1 MGFTS
6 EKQGKKRDYG
16 RHNKADIIK
25 NTKYFASKTQDEIR
39 QFIKSDNGR
48 EQIEVWFARELQE
61 LLGYARWENFV
72 VAISRAVE
80 SCKTQGFNVDDHFRE
95 VTKTVTL
102 GSGAQREI
110 QDYMLTR
117 TLQQSIVQILTPIF
131 EAEFQENSYGFR
143 PGRSR
148 GQAIFKLIEYLN
160 AGYAW
165 IVDIDMEKFFDNVPQ
180 DKLMSWQSNP

>member
-1 MGFTS
+1 M
-6 EKQGKKRDYG
+6 
-16 RHNKADIIK
+16 
-25 NTKYFASKTQDEIR
+25 
-39 QFIKSDNGR
+39 
-48 EQIEVWFARELQE
+48 
-61 LLGYARWENFV
+61 
-72 VAISRAVE
+72 
-80 SCKTQGFNVDDHFRE
+80 
-95 VTKTVTL
+95 VTL

-143 PGRSR
+143 PGRSC